1 MEIAAKFLQ
10 KKSVTGTITKQSFTK
25 ATNNYKE
32 HKYFKQNPRL
42 SKLLQFTVEW
52 FHLEQK

>member
-10 KKSVTGTITKQSFTK
+10 KKICNRNNHKTKFYE

-42 SKLLQFTVEW
+42 SKFAFNLLW
-52 FHLEQK
+52 NGLI